1 MCESCKFSASF
12 PPRSTRPGKIE
23 YTLNPSIKLIHP
35 TPCLTRRS
43 LRSPNRVGFQ
53 ALSFMWMGWSKDD
66 ALKRKG
72 NLKETQTR
80 ELELLGLL
88 SAVLASI
95 WARFVALTPEELE
108 GKW

>member
-1 MCESCKFSASF
+1 
-12 PPRSTRPGKIE
+12 
-23 YTLNPSIKLIHP
+23 
-35 TPCLTRRS
+35 
-43 LRSPNRVGFQ
+43 
-53 ALSFMWMGWSKDD
+53 MWTGWSKDD

-95 WARFVALTPEELE
+95 WARFVALTPDELE
-108 GKW
+108 GGERKRSQATFITSSSSPYHICRACAWCL

>member
-23 YTLNPSIKLIHP
+23 YTLNPSIKL
-35 TPCLTRRS
+35 TRSS

-53 ALSFMWMGWSKDD
+53 ALSFMWTGWSKDD

-95 WARFVALTPEELE
+95 WARFVALTPDELE